1 MTLLS
6 IVIPCYNE
14 EKNIRELLEKSK
26 RLIQENIEIIIVNN
40 GSTDNTVFVLNKLII
55 SSDFLKVVHIQK
67 NQGYGF
73 GIYSG
78 LKLAKGKY
86 IGWTHADLQTDLDDI
101 IKVLNFL
108 NDDKVFIK
116 GIRKGRNIKDRFFT
130 IGMSIFESILLGEFL
145 WDINAQPNIFKRD
158 LFLKYNKPPKD
169 FSFDLYYYF
178 YAVKEKYKII
188 RINVIFH
195 SRKFGV
201 SSWNNSFRNKL
212 KFIIR
217 TLRYSYQLK
226 KNLSAFTA
234 IKNNLLKKN

>member
-1 MTLLS
+1 MTLLTL
-6 IVIPCYNE
+6 VIPCYNE
-14 EKNIRELLEKSK
+14 EKNIPILFKKSQELIK
-26 RLIQENIEIIIVNN
+26 ENIEIIIVNN
-40 GSTDNTVFVLNKLII
+40 GSTDNTSCVIDKLNIKSKL
-55 SSDFLKVVHIQK
+55 LKVIHIK
-67 NQGYGF
+67 NNKGYGF

-78 LKLAKGKY
+78 LQLAKGKY

-101 IKVLNFL
+101 LKALNFL

-116 GIRKGRNIKDRFFT
+116 GIRKGRSIQDRFFS
-130 IGMSIFESILLGEFL
+130 IGMSIFESIFLGEFL

-158 LFLKYNKPPKD
+158 LFIKYNNPPRD

-178 YAVKEKYKII
+178 YAVKEKYAIK

-195 SRKFGV
+195 SRKFGS
-201 SSWNNSFRNKL
+201 SSWNNSFKNKL

-226 KNLSAFTA
+226 KKLR
-234 IKNNLLKKN
+234 